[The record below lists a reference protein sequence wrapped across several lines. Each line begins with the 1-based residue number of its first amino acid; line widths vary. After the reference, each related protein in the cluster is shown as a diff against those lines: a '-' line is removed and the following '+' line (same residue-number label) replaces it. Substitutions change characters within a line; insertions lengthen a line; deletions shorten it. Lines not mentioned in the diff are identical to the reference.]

1 MSAEEKIVAC
11 SDCFRDQGLRLD
23 AQLIGVEAPDPCG
36 NCGSINGRKL
46 NSHRLATL
54 AYRFF
59 VWGSLLRCDYGA
71 APLIQFNQHQK
82 TSVVL
87 PNWLQPD
94 ARLIESILGVGF
106 FHYGPRLWMVGE
118 VEPLKALQDEASSGQ
133 IIERVL
139 GEYPGR
145 LLRSEDFFYRIRK
158 APRSPDLPYEYDSPP
173 PGVAACGR
181 LDSSGCPVMYASPDL
196 QVCIHECRVTAE
208 DELYVA
214 TLAPTRTLRLLDL
227 SALLTHEETTEFES
241 LDMAMHM
248 LFLAGP
254 HSYPVARRISVAA
267 RWAGFD
273 GLVYPSYFSL
283 LRNGVMPFETT
294 YGISHRRVPSMQEYE
309 QAKSIPNLAIFGRP
323 IEDGK
328 LELRCIDRLI
338 LNRVEY
344 GVHFGPIGFN

>member
-1 MSAEEKIVAC
+1 M
-11 SDCFRDQGLRLD
+11 
-23 AQLIGVEAPDPCG
+23 
-36 NCGSINGRKL
+36 
-46 NSHRLATL
+46 
-54 AYRFF
+54 
-59 VWGSLLRCDYGA
+59 
-71 APLIQFNQHQK
+71 
-82 TSVVL
+82 
-87 PNWLQPD
+87 
-94 ARLIESILGVGF
+94 
-106 FHYGPRLWMVGE
+106 
-118 VEPLKALQDEASSGQ
+118 
-133 IIERVL
+133 
-139 GEYPGR
+139 
-145 LLRSEDFFYRIRK
+145 
-158 APRSPDLPYEYDSPP
+158 
-173 PGVAACGR
+173 
-181 LDSSGCPVMYASPDL
+181 
-196 QVCIHECRVTAE
+196 
-208 DELYVA
+208 YVA

>member
-1 MSAEEKIVAC
+1 MAVEVETVAC

-23 AQLIGVEAPDPCG
+23 AQLIGTEASDVCR
-36 NCGSINGRKL
+36 NCGSTDGRKL
-46 NSHRLATL
+46 NSDRLATL

-59 VWGSLLRCDYGA
+59 VWGSLLRCEYGA

-82 TSVVL
+82 TNVVL

-94 ARLIESILGVGF
+94 AQLIERILGVGF

-118 VEPLKALQDEASSGQ
+118 VEPLKALQDETSSGP

-139 GEYPGR
+139 REYPGR
-145 LLRSEDFFYRIRK
+145 LLRAEDSFYRIRK
-158 APRSPDLPYEYDSPP
+158 APRSPDQPHEYDSPP
-173 PGVAACGR
+173 PGATASGR
-181 LDSSGCPVMYASPDL
+181 LDSPGCPVMYASPDL

-214 TLAPTRTLRLLDL
+214 TLAPALTLRLLDV
-227 SALLTHEETTEFES
+227 SALLTHEEATEFES

-248 LFLAGP
+248 LFLAGA
-254 HSYPVARRISVAA
+254 HSYPVARKISVAA
-267 RWAGFD
+267 RGAGFD

-294 YGISHRRVPSMQEYE
+294 YGISHRRFPSMQEYE
-309 QAKSIPNLAIFGRP
+309 KAKSIPNLAIFGRP

-328 LELRCIDRLI
+328 LELRCIDKLI

-344 GVHFGPIGFN
+344 GVHFGPVGFN